1 MSWTIHIMS
10 LHVSIKIKDTIKDC
24 TLLLGSEMI
33 TCIIF
38 DLYLLFNDYKIFTK

>member
-1 MSWTIHIMS
+1 MS

-24 TLLLGSEMI
+24 TLLLGSESI

-38 DLYLLFNDYKIFTK
+38 DWYLLFNEVWYGMVIIYLT